1 MTDQSDLDY
10 FAARGK
16 AERELSKAS
25 TEPIVAAIHARMAE
39 CYERLARE
47 AGPPRPSL
55 RTIAA

>member
-1 MTDQSDLDY
+1 MMSESDFEY
-10 FAARGK
+10 FTARGK

-39 CYERLARE
+39 CYERLASE

-55 RTIAA
+55 RIIAA

>member
-1 MTDQSDLDY
+1 MSESDFEY
-10 FAARGK
+10 FTARGK

-39 CYERLARE
+39 CYERLASE

>member
-25 TEPIVAAIHARMAE
+25 TEPIVGATHRMMAL
-39 CYERLARE
+39 CNERLARE

>member
-1 MTDQSDLDY
+1 MSESDFEY
-10 FAARGK
+10 FTARGK

-39 CYERLARE
+39 CYERLASE

-55 RTIAA
+55 RIIAA